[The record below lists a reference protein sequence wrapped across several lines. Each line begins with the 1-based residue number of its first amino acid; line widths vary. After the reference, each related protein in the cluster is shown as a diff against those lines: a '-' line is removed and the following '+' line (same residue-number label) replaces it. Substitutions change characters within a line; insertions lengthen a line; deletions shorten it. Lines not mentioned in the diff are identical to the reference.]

1 MAHSVQT
8 ADAGATAKKL
18 NGKSVSVRR
27 ARLQPCRKYLDQET
41 ALAAEVRFHAAR
53 WAEHV
58 PQRAKEMCD
67 FLLVL
72 TPTL

>member
-1 MAHSVQT
+1 MEKASLYEGHGFS
-8 ADAGATAKKL
+8 
-18 NGKSVSVRR
+18 R
-27 ARLQPCRKYLDQET
+27 AENYLDQET

-58 PQRAKEMCD
+58 PQRAKEICG

-72 TPTL
+72 TQTL